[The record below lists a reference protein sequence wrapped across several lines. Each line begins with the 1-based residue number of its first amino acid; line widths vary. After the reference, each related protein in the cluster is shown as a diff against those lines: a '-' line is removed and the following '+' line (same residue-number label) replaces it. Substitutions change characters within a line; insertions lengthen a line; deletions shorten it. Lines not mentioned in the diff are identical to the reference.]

1 MGSYTELYID
11 DYPVLSSQSYVDSE
25 VMTLFTE
32 SDKKTFA
39 QKLSSRN
46 PLVWGEVDEEED
58 CLETAHQYESS
69 VKNTIERLEIMG
81 YTMAF
86 VKRQFEAS
94 VDERKSFL
102 SDDRPDGMPEFYIE
116 EYNFLNCVTIDD
128 FIASFKELRVR
139 QVPWSSFV
147 DQDEFKLSDAA
158 KYLASDT
165 NGWMLNFPCSDV
177 RSYIRVI
184 LESCPFDSSVVQ
196 DLTEVTNA
204 GYYEL
209 EDKVRDNAVDTL
221 LSGVDV
227 NSKIIVLTEGSSDKS
242 IIERSLKLL
251 YPHLADYYRFMDFG
265 LANASGGASSLVS
278 QVKGFVGVGI
288 KNKTIALLDNDT
300 AAYVAKKSLD
310 KTNLPENIRV
320 IHYPDLPLAE
330 NYPTIGPTGVQSV
343 NINNL
348 AGSIELY
355 LGEDILK
362 DNGEYILVEWHG
374 FDKSLSKYQGELLN
388 KKGIQEKFYRKITE
402 CEQDMSKISQYD
414 WSGMQ
419 LILNSM
425 FTAFEP

>member
-147 DQDEFKLSDAA
+147 DQDKFKLSDAA

-209 EDKVRDNAVDTL
+209 EDKVRDDSVDTL